1 MPSLLGRKR
10 HQMPRVCRG
19 GGMFKLRFD
28 WYISSIIFPYQ
39 IWARSSEIYPGF
51 QRKFFLIDISRQSC
65 VKEAQS
71 AEPRKKNNL
80 WSQEHTTSFSCEKS
94 VQKLNWVTDWILP
107 CPQGITNITM
117 ALIGYIKQLHCVGL
131 KNRFLQRQI
140 ITFQDNMSTKE
151 EDNFSRSFRNAVH
164 HALSSNLRT

>member
-10 HQMPRVCRG
+10 HQMPRVCR

-71 AEPRKKNNL
+71 AEPRKKKLPLVTGAHNVIFMREISSEIELGHRLDTPMSTGNYQYNNGPDWL
-80 WSQEHTTSFSCEKS
+80 HQTTSLRGIEKP
-94 VQKLNWVTDWILP
+94 VFTKADHYVP
-107 CPQGITNITM
+107 
-117 ALIGYIKQLHCVGL
+117 
-131 KNRFLQRQI
+131 RQHV
-140 ITFQDNMSTKE
+140 NKG
-151 EDNFSRSFRNAVH
+151 RR
-164 HALSSNLRT
+164 